1 MVRLRFSRIDVEHN
15 LHRDVTD
22 KERDKKTSGRILVD
36 KRN

>member
-1 MVRLRFSRIDVEHN
+1 MIQHRFSRNDVEHK